1 MRARFHL
8 LRCVY
13 VGGEGVI
20 LIVQILVL
28 EVVQKPV
35 IVQIVFLILFLGW
48 LKLLRLRPS
57 IKDGRILD
65 IHLPH
70 KLLPKVAFNVQVQVR
85 LLRPR
90 TFNFFK
96 ILLLFFLI
104 LIILLCGE
112 ELRLDVLVVVEAA
125 VEEFRLLVY
134 HLIFVLGERLERER
148 LRLL

>member
-8 LRCVY
+8 LRSY
-13 VGGEGVI
+13 IGGEGII
-20 LIVQILVL
+20 LIVEILVL

-35 IVQIVFLILFLGW
+35 IVKIIFLILFLGW

-70 KLLPKVAFNVQVQVR
+70 KLFPKVAFNVQVQIR

-96 ILLLFFLI
+96 ILLLFFLV
-104 LIILLCGE
+104 IILLCGE
-112 ELRLDVLVVVEAA
+112 ELRLDVLVLVEAA

-148 LRLL
+148 LGLL